1 MPFSLYSGFLP
12 CLLPGFSVYDPVFL
26 LGLWLY
32 YECSLEEL
40 PGSPGAHE
48 NEDAAMSKMR
58 LLIKRPGRENTCIP
72 VIVDR
77 REIIGNCISS
87 LVDHLGFP
95 RRDSLGRP
103 LAYTLRPLSGGP
115 PLSNTTRF
123 SEACLLPET
132 RLVLEVEEAYAPT
145 RPLSPSTPGNSLS
158 GTKSP
163 PSTSRPIMNRRTF
176 VASCALT
183 ACAVSGLF
191 AGLATAFATRKSSP
205 SGVMTP
211 PTPSLP
217 TRLQQSLLFSAH
229 QQTVRAVTWSPDGS
243 LLASGADD
251 GWLLIWT
258 PDGQVQQ
265 RISHPAGVAA
275 LAWEPSGKVLASGSG
290 ISVRFFDVYTGTP
303 LAPARSAHTGQV
315 SSLAWSQAAGQPLVS
330 GSLDR
335 RAIVWDTQTF
345 QPQAV
350 FTRHTAAIDALSFQ
364 PDGSIVAS
372 ASQGGAVRV
381 WRVDTLT
388 EVHSFYQ
395 DAPIPMRAVAFVPAG
410 TLLAVGGEDGQVR
423 LWDNGLVCQHSTP
436 TAQGKICVDM
446 PLRFQAHPSSV
457 RSLSWSL
464 DSQFLATGGEDG
476 AFAVWTSPP
485 GGIPTLVAKTA
496 SDHPVV
502 GVAWSPTRRQVA
514 VASGKTVTVWSLG

>member
-1 MPFSLYSGFLP
+1 
-12 CLLPGFSVYDPVFL
+12 
-26 LGLWLY
+26 
-32 YECSLEEL
+32 
-40 PGSPGAHE
+40 
-48 NEDAAMSKMR
+48 MSKLR
-58 LLIKRPGRENTCIP
+58 LLIKRPGRENACIP

-95 RRDSLGRP
+95 HQDSSGRP
-103 LAYTLRPLSGGP
+103 LTYTLRPLSGGP
-115 PLSNTTRF
+115 PLSNTTPF
-123 SEACLLPET
+123 FEAHLLPET
-132 RLVLEVEEAYAPT
+132 RLVLEVEEADAPT
-145 RPLSPSTPGNSLS
+145 RPLSLSTPGNSLS
-158 GTKSP
+158 GTKSS

-176 VASCALT
+176 VASCTLT
-183 ACAVSGLF
+183 ACAVGGLF

-205 SGVMTP
+205 SGVMAP
-211 PTPSLP
+211 PTPSAPALP

-229 QQTVRAVTWSPDGS
+229 QQTVRAIAWSPDGN

-275 LAWEPSGKVLASGSG
+275 LAWGPSGKVLASGSG
-290 ISVRFFDVYTGTP
+290 ISVRFFDGYTGTP
-303 LAPARSAHTGQV
+303 LSPARSAHTGQV

-330 GSLDR
+330 GSQDK

-364 PDGSIVAS
+364 PDGSIIAS

-395 DAPIPMRAVAFVPAG
+395 DAPIPMRAVAFAPTG

-436 TAQGKICVDM
+436 TAQGKVCVDM
-446 PLRFQAHPSSV
+446 PLRFQAHLSPV
-457 RSLSWSL
+457 RSLSWSP
-464 DSQFLATGGEDG
+464 DSHFLATGGEDG
-476 AFAVWTSPP
+476 AFAVWTSPL
-485 GGIPTLVAKTA
+485 GGIPTPVAKTA
-496 SDHPVV
+496 YDHPVV
-502 GVAWSPTRRQVA
+502 GVTWSPTRRKVA
-514 VASGKTVTVWSLG
+514 VASGKTVTVWSLV

>member
-1 MPFSLYSGFLP
+1 
-12 CLLPGFSVYDPVFL
+12 
-26 LGLWLY
+26 
-32 YECSLEEL
+32 
-40 PGSPGAHE
+40 
-48 NEDAAMSKMR
+48 MSKLR
-58 LLIKRPGRENTCIP
+58 LLIKRPGKENTCIP

-77 REIIGNCISS
+77 REIVGNCISS

-95 RRDSLGRP
+95 RRDGLGRP

-115 PLSNTTRF
+115 PLSNTMRF
-123 SEACLLPET
+123 SEARLLPET

-145 RPLSPSTPGNSLS
+145 RPLGLSTTGNSLS
-158 GTKSP
+158 GMKSP
-163 PSTSRPIMNRRTF
+163 PSISRPIMNRRTF

-183 ACAVSGLF
+183 GCAVSGLF

-211 PTPSLP
+211 PTPSAPALP

-229 QQTVRAVTWSPDGS
+229 QQTVRAIAWSPDGS

-265 RISHPAGVAA
+265 RISHPAGIAA
-275 LAWEPSGKVLASGSG
+275 LAWGPSGKVLASGSG
-290 ISVRFFDVYTGTP
+290 ISVRFFDGYTGTL

-315 SSLAWSQAAGQPLVS
+315 SSLAWSQATGQPLVS
-330 GSLDR
+330 GSQDK
-335 RAIVWDTQTF
+335 RAVVWDTQAF
-345 QPQAV
+345 HPQAV

-364 PDGSIVAS
+364 PEGSIIAS

-381 WRVDTLT
+381 WRVDTLA

-395 DAPIPMRAVAFVPAG
+395 DAPIPMRAVAFAPAG

-423 LWDNGLVCQHSTP
+423 LWDNGLVCQRSTF
-436 TAQGKICVDM
+436 TAQGEVCADM

-457 RSLSWSL
+457 RTLSWSP
-464 DSQFLATGGEDG
+464 DSHFLATGGEDG
-476 AFAVWTSPP
+476 AFEVWASPP
-485 GGIPTLVAKTA
+485 GGIPTLIAKAA
-496 SDHPVV
+496 SDHPVM

-514 VASGKTVTVWSLG
+514 VASGKTVTVWSLA